1 MSTIFSIYV
10 CRNFL
15 ICFGWVFITLIGL
28 IFIVDLLELL
38 RRISTNEGVGIGLI
52 FRMSLMKLPY
62 VGQQV
67 FPFAVLF
74 GSMISFRRMTLSSE
88 LIVARASGLSAWQ
101 FLFPVLC
108 TAMVLGFFKI
118 SLLSPLGSAML
129 SEFERLNAT
138 KIKGLSSTL
147 KISDSGLWLRQAYKK
162 NQSVIH
168 STKLRLSGNIIKLE
182 DVTVFVYEG
191 KNKYS
196 QRISAQ
202 KADLEDGFW
211 YLQNAWIHKR
221 NSDLPQFQKEMWLPT
236 DITLEKVHD
245 SFAQPETLSFWDLPD
260 FIEDLDKAGF
270 SALRHRLYWHSLL
283 ATPLLLIAM
292 VLIAATFTIKQS
304 IRTNSGYLVIGGVLT
319 GFILYFISDL
329 ITALGFRQSIPI
341 VLAAWA
347 PSGICFL
354 LGLAMVFHLEDG

>member
-138 KIKGLSSTL
+138 KIKGCL
-147 KISDSGLWLRQAYKK
+147 
-162 NQSVIH
+162 
-168 STKLRLSGNIIKLE
+168 
-182 DVTVFVYEG
+182 
-191 KNKYS
+191 
-196 QRISAQ
+196 
-202 KADLEDGFW
+202 
-211 YLQNAWIHKR
+211 
-221 NSDLPQFQKEMWLPT
+221 
-236 DITLEKVHD
+236 
-245 SFAQPETLSFWDLPD
+245 
-260 FIEDLDKAGF
+260 
-270 SALRHRLYWHSLL
+270 LYTS
-283 ATPLLLIAM
+283 
-292 VLIAATFTIKQS
+292 
-304 IRTNSGYLVIGGVLT
+304 
-319 GFILYFISDL
+319 
-329 ITALGFRQSIPI
+329 
-341 VLAAWA
+341 
-347 PSGICFL
+347 PSPR
-354 LGLAMVFHLEDG
+354 D